1 MKKILLSLLA
11 GMTLTLSAHAQTV
24 AAGDIAFTSFNA
36 DEKGWTLVTFADIA
50 SNTTI
55 YFTDN
60 EWSGSALN
68 GGEGFQVWNSGS
80 SIIAAG
86 TVIRFSS
93 VNTIARSASIGIFSA
108 AGGSL
113 DLSATADTLYAYQG
127 TAANAPTSFLSAMS
141 SGTFGNAADGYLTG
155 TGLSIGMGAVQLQSS
170 TDYAEYTGA
179 RSGLTSFAAYK
190 SAVGN
195 AANWTMGGNGSF
207 AATVPNTTNF
217 SVTAVPE
224 PETYALLLAGLGLI
238 GAVVRRRNAA

>member
-1 MKKILLSLLA
+1 MKKTLLSLLTTA
-11 GMTLTLSAHAQTV
+11 TVAISAQAQTI

-36 DEKGWTLVTFADIA
+36 DEKGWSLVTFADIA

-60 EWSGSALN
+60 EWTGSALN
-68 GGEGFQVWNSGS
+68 GGEGFQVWNSGAS
-80 SIIAAG
+80 TIAAG

-93 VNTIARSASIGIFSA
+93 VQTPARSASIGSFSA

-113 DLSATADTLYAYQG
+113 DISATADTIYAYLG
-127 TAANAPTSFLSAMS
+127 TAANAPTTFLSAIS
-141 SGTFGNAADGYLTG
+141 SGAFGIAADGLLTG
-155 TGLSIGMGAVQLQSS
+155 TGLSIGSGALQLLNS

-190 SAVGN
+190 AQVGN
-195 AANWTMGGNGSF
+195 AANWSMGGNGSY

-224 PETYALLLAGLGLI
+224 PETYAMLLAGLGLM
-238 GAVVRRRNAA
+238 GAVVRRRKGA

>member
-11 GMTLTLSAHAQTV
+11 GTTLTLSAQAQTV

-68 GGEGFQVWNSGS
+68 GGEGFQVWNTGA

-93 VNTIARSASIGIFSA
+93 VNTIARSASIGSFSA

-127 TAANAPTSFLSAMS
+127 TAAIAPTSFLSAIS
-141 SGTFGNAADGYLTG
+141 NGILGNAADGTLTG
-155 TGLSIGMGAVQLQSS
+155 TGLSIGTGAVQLQSS

-238 GAVVRRRNAA
+238 GAVVRRRKAA